1 MEPVGAVALVAPGIT
16 GPVDPFGVAVPLVPF
31 NPGTFGPS
39 PAAGFVACDAVV
51 PVVSGADAPPPG
63 AGIVM

>member
-1 MEPVGAVALVAPGIT
+1 VEPVGAVALVAPGST
-16 GPVDPFGVAVPLVPF
+16 GPVDPFGVLVPLVPF

-39 PAAGFVACDAVV
+39 PAAGFVACDGEV
-51 PVVSGADAPPPG
+51 PADSAGDAPLAG

>member
-1 MEPVGAVALVAPGIT
+1 VEPVGAVALVAPGIS
-16 GPVDPFGVAVPLVPF
+16 GPVDPFGALVPPVPF

-39 PAAGFVACDAVV
+39 SAAGFVASDGDI
-51 PVVSGADAPPPG
+51 PDDSEGDAPPPG